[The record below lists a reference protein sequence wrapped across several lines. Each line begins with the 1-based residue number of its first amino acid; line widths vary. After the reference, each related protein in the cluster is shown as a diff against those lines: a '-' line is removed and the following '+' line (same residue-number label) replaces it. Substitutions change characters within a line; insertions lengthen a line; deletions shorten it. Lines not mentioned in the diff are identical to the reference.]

1 MRVIIKTIAIAAAT
15 FCAAPL
21 ACLAAD
27 GEGEVAQTKAPVAT
41 TLAQA
46 EPRFVST
53 SSVRSDTSIAPE
65 GFDFGKRGA
74 RLAARQGPDALRR
87 YINRT
92 RMIYA
97 LDIREFMGQ
106 QP

>member
-1 MRVIIKTIAIAAAT
+1 MRVIKTIAIAAAT

-27 GEGEVAQTKAPVAT
+27 GEAQAVEANAPLVT

-53 SSVRSDTSIAPE
+53 SSVRSDAAVASE
-65 GFDFGKRGA
+65 WFDSGKRGA

-87 YINRT
+87 YVDRT

-97 LDIREFMGQ
+97 LDIREFMGPQ
-106 QP
+106 R